1 MKKKV
6 ARKKSVK
13 MLPAPGGSDTLPVG
27 KIKIEPQAMIMAAVQ
42 GNASIDVLERLLKMH
57 ERINEKEAESEYREA
72 MAKFQAE
79 CPIIVKGT
87 SVLNKG
93 GESVRYKYA
102 QIDAIVKEVKPYLLS
117 NGFSYQIKSEIIDK
131 PFEGVKATAIAHHIG
146 GHSEESS
153 FSSPIDKSM
162 AEKGYQTLQQAW
174 LSAQSFS
181 RRVAFC
187 NLFGI
192 MTGESDHDGNKP
204 KSADS
209 QKQEPSKDTKDKLAA
224 LPEYIA
230 SGFKALGYTV
240 KNVIDFCNRFQWDHN
255 KIKYE
260 LDKIA
265 NASDTEKIKNV

>member
-1 MKKKV
+1 
-6 ARKKSVK
+6 
-13 MLPAPGGSDTLPVG
+13 
-27 KIKIEPQAMIMAAVQ
+27 MAAVQ

-204 KSADS
+204 KPKV
-209 QKQEPSKDTKDKLAA
+209 QQEQTKDTKEKLDA
-224 LPEYIA
+224 LPEDIA
-230 SGFKALGYTV
+230 QGFRILGYTV
-240 KNVIDFCNRFQWDHN
+240 NNVVAFCTKFAWDHN

-260 LDKIA
+260 LNKIA
-265 NASDTEKIKNV
+265 DANDTEKIKNAGERS